1 MPLPA
6 AFTDGEDAW
15 RQIVELTNPV
25 HRVKEVYEA
34 QELLATGHK
43 AIGDHATFQDQSGTL
58 FTDLATLVGHV
69 EAIEHQVEPESVIL
83 SFLGECRSA
92 HETAAFAD
100 KEVWKRLQ
108 SLKSQA
114 ALELTPLLDGWREEA
129 RGQLQGA
136 LDRLPTDLSENQ
148 LDSALEESLARSLV
162 QLRDNLDAETLP
174 AQVAAFP
181 ARAANEVR
189 NLGNRLAAEVQKK
202 KDAEAKKAGKPV
214 EPKPQRKVRQLRPSE
229 VATVTRVTNEQ
240 QWEALRE
247 KLDERVRELLKDY
260 DVELG

>member
-1 MPLPA
+1 
-6 AFTDGEDAW
+6 
-15 RQIVELTNPV
+15 
-25 HRVKEVYEA
+25 
-34 QELLATGHK
+34 
-43 AIGDHATFQDQSGTL
+43 
-58 FTDLATLVGHV
+58 
-69 EAIEHQVEPESVIL
+69 
-83 SFLGECRSA
+83 
-92 HETAAFAD
+92 
-100 KEVWKRLQ
+100 
-108 SLKSQA
+108 
-114 ALELTPLLDGWREEA
+114 LLDGWREEA

-148 LDSALEESLARSLV
+148 LDSALEESLARPLV

-181 ARAANEVR
+181 ARAANQVR

>member
-1 MPLPA
+1 
-6 AFTDGEDAW
+6 
-15 RQIVELTNPV
+15 
-25 HRVKEVYEA
+25 
-34 QELLATGHK
+34 
-43 AIGDHATFQDQSGTL
+43 
-58 FTDLATLVGHV
+58 
-69 EAIEHQVEPESVIL
+69 
-83 SFLGECRSA
+83 
-92 HETAAFAD
+92 
-100 KEVWKRLQ
+100 
-108 SLKSQA
+108 
-114 ALELTPLLDGWREEA
+114 LLDGWREEA

-202 KDAEAKKAGKPV
+202 MDAEAKKAGKPV

-240 QWEALRE
+240 QWEALRD